1 MQTNKPQKRVN
12 WIFVAILIIAIPLII
27 FIIMMMNTVQ
37 NQTDERMDEPD
48 STNIETVSPDS
59 LNEGSMED

>member
-48 STNIETVSPDS
+48 STNIENVSPDS

>member
-1 MQTNKPQKRVN
+1 MQTNKPQKKVN

-37 NQTDERMDEPD
+37 NQNDESIDEPD
-48 STNIETVSPDS
+48 SANIESVNPDS
-59 LNEGSMED
+59 LNEGSTED